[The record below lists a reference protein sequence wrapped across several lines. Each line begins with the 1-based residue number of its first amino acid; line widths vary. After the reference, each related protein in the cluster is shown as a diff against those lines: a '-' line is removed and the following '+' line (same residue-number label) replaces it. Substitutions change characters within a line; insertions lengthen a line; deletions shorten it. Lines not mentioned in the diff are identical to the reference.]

1 MEFGESFR
9 QWQPLSPETARALGE
24 GVRPQV
30 TVIDEKAAAALAL
43 GIERGL
49 AAIFAPRAQDGPPPG
64 VATSDELWKGL
75 GGLAALYGVNQVRK
89 WMLSRGKAANG
100 KPEPGG

>member
-1 MEFGESFR
+1 MQFGESFR

-30 TVIDEKAAAALAL
+30 TVIDAESAAILAAAV
-43 GIERGL
+43 ERGL
-49 AAIFAPRAQDGPPPG
+49 AGLFAPQTPTGPPA
-64 VATSDELWKGL
+64 ATSDELWKGL

-89 WMLSRGKAANG
+89 WLLSRKTPAG
-100 KPEPGG
+100 